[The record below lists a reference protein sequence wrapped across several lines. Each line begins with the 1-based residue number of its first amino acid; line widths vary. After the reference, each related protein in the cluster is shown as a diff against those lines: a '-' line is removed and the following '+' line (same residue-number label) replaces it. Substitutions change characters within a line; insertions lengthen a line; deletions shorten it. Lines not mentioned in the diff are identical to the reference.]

1 MTGRGL
7 EIRVGAVVLIAAL
20 LLVVGTMWF
29 QRFQGNEKRYNFFVK
44 FTEVG
49 GLLNG
54 DPIYV
59 NGVERGRVESLDL
72 RHDVVVVEMAVRDGV
87 AIPTDSRVALQ
98 AVGIMGERQVIIR
111 RGSAATTVAEGDT
124 LDGTMLMGLGE
135 VMGETGDIIDEVEVA
150 VTNLREVTAAL
161 NENNKVRQGIDDF
174 AATGKNLR
182 LMTDKNREKFERS
195 MDSFE
200 HASMQLDKLVSTHY
214 AELDSSLGAMGRAGD
229 KLEET
234 IDHLNNISGDFKE
247 ISSNLRSGKGS
258 AGRLLND
265 DTLVIRLEAASASL
279 DSLLKDMREHP
290 NRYVKF
296 SLF

>member
-1 MTGRGL
+1 MSGRAV
-7 EIRVGAVVLIAAL
+7 EIRVGAVMALAAL

-29 QRFQGNEKRYNFFVK
+29 QRFQGNEKRYAIFVR

-49 GLLNG
+49 GLLKG
-54 DPIYV
+54 DPIFV
-59 NGVERGRVESLDL
+59 NGVERGRVEAIDL
-72 RHDVVVVEMAVRDGV
+72 LNEIIVVEMGIREGV

-98 AVGIMGERQVIIR
+98 AVGIMGERQVVIR
-111 RGSAATTVAEGDT
+111 RGSADTAVAEGDT

-135 VMGETGDIIDEVEVA
+135 VMGETGDIIDEVQVA
-150 VTNLREVTAAL
+150 VSNLREVTATL
-161 NENNKVRQGIDDF
+161 NQDNKVKEGIDDF

-182 LMTDKNREKFERS
+182 SMTDKNRARFESS
-195 MDSFE
+195 MASFE
-200 HASMQLDKLVSTHY
+200 HASTQLDQLISNHY

-234 IDHLNNISGDFKE
+234 IDHLNNISSDFKE
-247 ISSNLRSGKGS
+247 ISANLRSGKGS
-258 AGRLLND
+258 AGRLIND
-265 DTLVIRLEAASASL
+265 DTLVLRMEAATASL

-290 NRYVKF
+290 GRYVKF